1 MKKII
6 IIEDSKQTVDILS
19 EILQKEGYEIYK
31 AYDGIEGY
39 RMIKKLKPD
48 LVLLDLLL
56 PKISGFEICKKISED
71 NDIRKTPIIILST
84 LAEDKEALKKLK
96 NFDIIKFMK
105 KPYELNELLIEI
117 KKVLNEKKQ

>member
-1 MKKII
+1 MKKIL

-19 EILQKEGYEIYK
+19 EILQREGYEVHK
-31 AYDGIEGY
+31 AHDGIEGY
-39 RMIKKLKPD
+39 RLTKRIKPD

-56 PKISGFEICKKISED
+56 PKISGFEICKRIAQD
-71 NDIRKTPIIILST
+71 NEIRKTPIIILST

-105 KPYELNELLIEI
+105 KPYDLEDLLSEI
-117 KKVLNEKKQ
+117 KKALNEK